1 MLKWFWLGVNPLIPP
16 KYPNISI
23 FGSIFQLLIIAQGPN
38 LGVTSNVRWWGKQPR
53 SWLQK
58 MQALI
63 FLISFPP
70 AECGVHPASD
80 GEGRPLPPQ
89 PCGQALQHAEQ
100 SQPSQSTTQLEI
112 SFGWASHYL
121 KDFVSQHCS
130 NQKKKILQT
139 ALIVLRSFRR
149 KEKSSWDVF
158 ILVLP
163 GSWTTDQYTTQEAL
177 RNIFKQKQM
186 KQESGPNSVHQLSQE
201 SSLVL
206 LLKVFWP
213 FWSKEH
219 WGESRLGWGFF
230 V

>member
-1 MLKWFWLGVNPLIPP
+1 M
-16 KYPNISI
+16 
-23 FGSIFQLLIIAQGPN
+23 
-38 LGVTSNVRWWGKQPR
+38 
-53 SWLQK
+53 
-58 MQALI
+58 
-63 FLISFPP
+63 
-70 AECGVHPASD
+70 
-80 GEGRPLPPQ
+80 
-89 PCGQALQHAEQ
+89 
-100 SQPSQSTTQLEI
+100 
-112 SFGWASHYL
+112 
-121 KDFVSQHCS
+121 
-130 NQKKKILQT
+130 
-139 ALIVLRSFRR
+139 LRSFRR

-186 KQESGPNSVHQLSQE
+186 KQESGPNSVNQLSQE

-230 V
+230 CVNYSFRYMMALSYLEEMDVIQPVWRCVCVLIADDCWVFNRCLLLFKQTVIPSVFMAFM